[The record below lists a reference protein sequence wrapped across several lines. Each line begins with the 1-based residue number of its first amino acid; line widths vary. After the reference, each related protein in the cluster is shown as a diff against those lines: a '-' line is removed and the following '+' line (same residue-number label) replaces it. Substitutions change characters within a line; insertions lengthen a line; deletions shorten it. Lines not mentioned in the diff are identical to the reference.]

1 MHVPDLMSRP
11 FETPTAYKVDKEDAP
26 EYIPPEDTVAAL
38 QEVALNAISPS
49 ALAKAQETCPDVAN
63 HKKGCKPKGAV
74 MA

>member
-1 MHVPDLMSRP
+1 MRVPDLMSRP

-49 ALAKAQETCPDVAN
+49 AQETCPDVAN
-63 HKKGCKPKGAV
+63 HKKGCKSKGAV